1 MKDQGKTKL
10 FKAKSYFLR
19 NPGAVFVVFFQVLLL
34 AVAFLLI
41 AGNPAV
47 DGVAV
52 IAYCSL
58 IVGVVLQAGRS
69 IMDRTSGERV

>member
-1 MKDQGKTKL
+1 MKDQGKTRL

-19 NPGAVFVVFFQVLLL
+19 NPGAVFIVFFQVLLL

-41 AGNPAV
+41 AGNSVV

-58 IVGVVLQAGRS
+58 IVGVVLQAARS